1 MGDTHNIGIAE
12 IKIAKCPDK
21 LRTVLG
27 SCVGVAIFD
36 RVSKVGG
43 LAHVMLPDSSIGKGD
58 KGKFADTA
66 VDALIVDVA
75 GAGGEHKRLMAKISG
90 GASMFGTN
98 VDKGIGE
105 RNIEAVKARL
115 KKHMI
120 RLAAED
126 VGGTKGRRMI
136 LDPAS
141 GEVTVQVIGAEP
153 VVI

>member
-12 IKIAKCPDK
+12 IKVARTPDK

-66 VDALIVDVA
+66 VDALVEDVA
-75 GAGGEHKRLMAKISG
+75 GAGGLRNRFVAKISG
-90 GASMFGTN
+90 GASMFGTK
-98 VDKGIGE
+98 VDKGIGD
-105 RNIEAVKARL
+105 RNIDAVKDRL
-115 KKHMI
+115 KKHAI

-136 LDPAS
+136 LDPS
-141 GEVTVQVIGAEP
+141 NGEVTVQVIGAEP

>member
-1 MGDTHNIGIAE
+1 MGETHNIGIAE

-43 LAHVMLPDSSIGKGD
+43 IAHVMLPDSSIGKGD

-66 VDALIVDVA
+66 VDTLVGDVT
-75 GAGGEHKRLMAKISG
+75 GAGGELRRLVAKISG
-90 GASMFGTN
+90 GASMFGAH

-105 RNIEAVKARL
+105 RNIHAVKERL

-120 RLAAED
+120 RLASED
-126 VGGTKGRRMI
+126 VGGTKGRRMV

-141 GEVTVQVIGAEP
+141 GEVTVQIIGAEP

>member
-12 IKIAKCPDK
+12 IRIAKCPDK

-66 VDALIVDVA
+66 VDALVEDVA
-75 GAGGEHKRLMAKISG
+75 SAGGQPKRLVAKISG

-105 RNIEAVKARL
+105 RNIQAVKERL
-115 KKHMI
+115 KKHTI
-120 RLAAED
+120 RLASED

-141 GEVTVQVIGAEP
+141 GEVTVQIIGAEP

>member
-1 MGDTHNIGIAE
+1 M
-12 IKIAKCPDK
+12 
-21 LRTVLG
+21 
-27 SCVGVAIFD
+27 
-36 RVSKVGG
+36 
-43 LAHVMLPDSSIGKGD
+43 MLPDSSIGKGD

-66 VDALIVDVA
+66 VDALIEDVA
-75 GAGGEHKRLMAKISG
+75 GAGGQLKRLAAKISG

-105 RNIEAVKARL
+105 RNIQAVKERL
-115 KKHMI
+115 KKHTI
-120 RLAAED
+120 RLLAED
-126 VGGTKGRRMI
+126 VGGNKGRRMI

>member
-66 VDALIVDVA
+66 VDALIEDVA
-75 GAGGEHKRLMAKISG
+75 SAGGDPRRLTAKISG
-90 GASMFGTN
+90 GASMFGKT

-105 RNIEAVKARL
+105 RNIQAVKERL

-141 GEVTVQVIGAEP
+141 GEVTVQIIGAEP

>member
-43 LAHVMLPDSSIGKGD
+43 IAHVMLPDSSIGKGD

-66 VDALIVDVA
+66 VDALIEDVA
-75 GAGGEHKRLMAKISG
+75 NAGGMHKRLTAKITG
-90 GASMFGTN
+90 GASMFGAH

-105 RNIEAVKARL
+105 RNIEAVKERL
-115 KKHMI
+115 KKHTI

-141 GEVTVQVIGAEP
+141 GEVTVQVIGGEP